1 MCTVDLFPVPEDMYG
16 ASSPASLASP
26 RSPPY
31 PSPPYMDALESSGY
45 APMRS
50 PLTYYPLHP
59 YTSLDASGSGQV
71 EGSSSPFDIP
81 RRQPMLGY
89 LHHTDRPSDT
99 VHQVGNHL
107 ITESSK
113 LTPALVG
120 ERFTEP
126 TLVDYQGRK
135 ALIFVFGVSG
145 LTLGPGSGIWDVLV
159 LAFPLLI
166 RHLRLRW
173 VTEVTDS
180 MSAAIKR
187 CKRESSGPPDWVF
200 PVFFGG
206 RKTAFV

>member
-16 ASSPASLASP
+16 ANSPAQLSSPRL
-26 RSPPY
+26 PPY
-31 PSPPYMDALESSGY
+31 PSPPYVDPLESSGY

-71 EGSSSPFDIP
+71 EGSSSPFEIP

-89 LHHTDRPSDT
+89 LHHSDRPSDT

-135 ALIFVFGVSG
+135 ALIFVFGVSTRFSPWPWVRNMG
-145 LTLGPGSGIWDVLV
+145 RPCSR
-159 LAFPLLI
+159 FPFI
-166 RHLRLRW
+166 CHLRLRW
-173 VTEVTDS
+173 EVTAWCQRPS
-180 MSAAIKR
+180 KCARALGCR
-187 CKRESSGPPDWVF
+187 TGLPRV
-200 PVFFGG
+200 FGG
-206 RKTAFV
+206 RKTTFV